1 MSAQSRMKPVPR
13 HLVLLLGALT
23 AFGAVSVDIYLPA
36 FPQITRDFGAHPG
49 AVQLTLAVF
58 LLSIAVGQ
66 AFYGP
71 MSDRWGRRRPLLAGC
86 ALYTFGSL
94 AGALAPSMEVL
105 LAARVLQA
113 LGAAAGMVISR
124 AVVRD
129 LFDER
134 SSTHIFSNLMLIM
147 GVAPIV
153 APWVGGQ
160 LLVLGS
166 WRLIFFLMAAFG
178 CFCFLASAW
187 ALPESLPP
195 SRRLQHGVFG
205 VFRTYGT
212 LVGNRN
218 FLGYALVAGCT
229 AGTHFA
235 YLAGVS
241 FVYIELYGISAQN
254 FGLFFAV
261 NALGLI
267 GAAQV
272 NRLLL
277 RRFTS
282 RSILAFALATN
293 MTTGLALAV
302 CGATRWGGF
311 PMLVGLFFVS
321 LSSVGMSFPNLM
333 AAALAPFGRAAGSAS
348 SVLGTVQ
355 FAVGGLSGALVGL
368 LHNGTAFPMTAML
381 AACATGGFIALR
393 TMAQHGGIPQE
404 AEQVFVL
411 AVPED

>member
-1 MSAQSRMKPVPR
+1 MTLPSKTLPVPR
-13 HLVLLLGALT
+13 HLVLLLGVLT
-23 AFGAVSVDIYLPA
+23 AFGPVSVDIYLPA
-36 FPQITRDFGAHPG
+36 FPQITRDFAAPAG
-49 AVQLTLAVF
+49 AVQLTLALF
-58 LLSIAVGQ
+58 LLSISVGQ
-66 AFYGP
+66 ALYGP
-71 MSDRWGRRRPLLAGC
+71 LADRWGRRAPLLIGC
-86 ALYTFGSL
+86 TLYTLGSL
-94 AGALAPSMEVL
+94 VCAVAPSMNVL
-105 LAARVLQA
+105 FAARVLQA

-134 SSTHIFSNLMLIM
+134 ASTHIFSNLMLVM
-147 GVAPIV
+147 GAAPIL

-160 LLVLGS
+160 LLAFGN
-166 WRLIFFLMAAFG
+166 WRLIFFLMTGFG
-178 CFCFLASAW
+178 VFCLLASAW

-195 SRRLQHGVFG
+195 SRRVRHGLIG

-241 FVYIELYGISAQN
+241 FVYIDLHGISAQH

-267 GAAQV
+267 GAAQL

-277 RRFTS
+277 RRYAS
-282 RSILAFALATN
+282 GSILAFALALN
-293 MTTGLALAV
+293 MTAGLALAV
-302 CGATRWGGF
+302 CGKTGLGGF
-311 PMLVGLFFVS
+311 PALVGLFFVS
-321 LSSVGMSFPNLM
+321 LSSVGLSFPNLM

-368 LHNGTAFPMTAML
+368 LHDGTAFPMTAMIAL
-381 AACATGGFIALR
+381 CATGGFIALR
-393 TMAQHGGIPQE
+393 TMAQYGAISKEKVP
-404 AEQVFVL
+404 VFVL